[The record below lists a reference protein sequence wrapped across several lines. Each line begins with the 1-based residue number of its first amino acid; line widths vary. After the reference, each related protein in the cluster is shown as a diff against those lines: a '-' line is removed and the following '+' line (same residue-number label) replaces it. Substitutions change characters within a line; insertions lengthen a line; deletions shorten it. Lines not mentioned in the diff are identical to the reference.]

1 MNASSS
7 DVDFVLGYF
16 ILNIEP
22 AADNRSLGT
31 RFTPG
36 SLKQIKTGL
45 QNLLSFLLKRSD
57 KIDDFKF
64 FMGLYIGKRNKY
76 ALVPQDRVQGERK
89 RKLIRPEDQALR
101 DIFLTQ
107 DVDKVEVP
115 EDLQLIVGTALLEAD
130 VSRGTAVLKQIRRE
144 YISVQNDDGGKPMI
158 VVKGNVRR
166 KTMTGN
172 SKVFKPLDFKIRGEC
187 EVKAIR
193 KLLDT
198 LPAVG
203 CHYCTLA
210 TPARTFGEDK
220 NCVCLQLFLSQRD
233 LLTWRCTDK
242 VWFTRQKWSD
252 NKLDQLT
259 KLASKKAGTA
269 KAYTNGSIRPTNI
282 TNFTLAGLTSDQLT
296 NSFNLQQNSG
306 QQEKY
311 KRLGELMD
319 DEQKRMATMVNTPSG
334 RTFLRGG
341 DNQFGSV
348 QQKETIQMKMY
359 DNFKNIMNHVGEPED
374 TNEIEF
380 EINAKVFAKIYG
392 FPPWPAQLLHT
403 STHTDKCEVVFQNGS
418 VGKNAN
424 VSKFTQKN
432 FEQLVKTIKFKKS
445 GSGSKAVFLHECGN
459 WGLNIGLMGR
469 NATRSDM

>member
-158 VVKGNVRR
+158 VVKEMR
-166 KTMTGN
+166 
-172 SKVFKPLDFKIRGEC
+172 E
-187 EVKAIR
+187 
-193 KLLDT
+193 
-198 LPAVG
+198 
-203 CHYCTLA
+203 
-210 TPARTFGEDK
+210 
-220 NCVCLQLFLSQRD
+220 
-233 LLTWRCTDK
+233 
-242 VWFTRQKWSD
+242 
-252 NKLDQLT
+252 
-259 KLASKKAGTA
+259 
-269 KAYTNGSIRPTNI
+269 
-282 TNFTLAGLTSDQLT
+282 
-296 NSFNLQQNSG
+296 
-306 QQEKY
+306 
-311 KRLGELMD
+311 
-319 DEQKRMATMVNTPSG
+319 
-334 RTFLRGG
+334 
-341 DNQFGSV
+341 
-348 QQKETIQMKMY
+348 
-359 DNFKNIMNHVGEPED
+359 
-374 TNEIEF
+374 
-380 EINAKVFAKIYG
+380 
-392 FPPWPAQLLHT
+392 
-403 STHTDKCEVVFQNGS
+403 
-418 VGKNAN
+418 GK
-424 VSKFTQKN
+424 Q
-432 FEQLVKTIKFKKS
+432 
-445 GSGSKAVFLHECGN
+445 
-459 WGLNIGLMGR
+459 
-469 NATRSDM
+469 